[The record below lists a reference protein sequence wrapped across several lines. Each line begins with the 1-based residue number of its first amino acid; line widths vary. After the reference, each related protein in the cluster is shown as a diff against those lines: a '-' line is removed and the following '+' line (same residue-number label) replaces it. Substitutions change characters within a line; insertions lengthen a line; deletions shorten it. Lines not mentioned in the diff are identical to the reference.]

1 MTVNE
6 WVEEAAAQRSD
17 ELREEYGTDNDLQD
31 AIEELINSL
40 EGDVKAR
47 VSELINR
54 MEQNRLQDNT
64 NIYRGAF
71 RDGLRYAFEVVGRF
85 PGYETEN

>member
-6 WVEEAAAQRSD
+6 WIEEAAGQRSD
-17 ELREEYGTDNDLQD
+17 EIREMFGTDDDLQD
-31 AIEELINSL
+31 AIEDLINSL
-40 EGDVKAR
+40 EGDVKKR
-47 VSELINR
+47 VSELIDR

-71 RDGLRYAFEVVGRF
+71 RDGLRYAFEVVGGF
-85 PGYETEN
+85 CKEYKED